1 MENYR
6 IKTNKGQSGKI
17 KVTVTYNPIYIKKLK
32 YVTSHSWNPEQK
44 CWVFPHS
51 DDVVK
56 KLLDIFKDEDVW
68 IDPSL
73 RQRKESHITIR
84 TAQRIFEN
92 ACGKADIQETSGN
105 P

>member
-1 MENYR
+1 R

-51 DDVVK
+51 DRVVYTTPCHLYRQIGSIYDAMSDIN
-56 KLLDIFKDEDVW
+56 KLSAIN
-68 IDPSL
+68 
-73 RQRKESHITIR
+73 KE
-84 TAQRIFEN
+84 
-92 ACGKADIQETSGN
+92 K
-105 P
+105 